1 MAPRRR
7 RKYSVCVVW
16 KCSPDVHVEW
26 RGREIVVLYGDGL
39 GEEGGDGE
47 GGEMGTWYTTASR
60 PWRMMGWVPEGWGS
74 RIWGEGRGARFGLRA
89 DLLVRFCILDAGCMV
104 HDVAS

>member
-26 RGREIVVLYGDGL
+26 REREIVVLYGEGVDR
-39 GEEGGDGE
+39 EEREWE
-47 GGEMGTWYTTASR
+47 GGEMGMWYTTASR